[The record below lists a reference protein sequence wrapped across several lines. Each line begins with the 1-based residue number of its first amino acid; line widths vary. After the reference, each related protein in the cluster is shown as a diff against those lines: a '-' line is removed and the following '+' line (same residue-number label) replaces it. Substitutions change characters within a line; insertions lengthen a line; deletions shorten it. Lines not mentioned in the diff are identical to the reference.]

1 MPEETNTVTV
11 EELALMIQDGRE
23 DLYGELWE
31 RVEKF
36 VRYMAGRYWNYV
48 STNGHPT
55 FEKDDLVQSGF
66 FGLVKAVKY
75 YRPERGFAFL
85 TILGTTL
92 KTEFANVAGFRRGQ
106 SDALRYSVSLE
117 STTAAEDDDLTL
129 SDMISDPDA
138 EAAITSISDCAG
150 MRYTTI
156 VCREALHSLEPQ
168 ERAYLYAR
176 HYLDMTAKDASE
188 VAGVSLSTGKS
199 FDLTLPAKLRCGR
212 YGWKLRLCWELIG
225 QTGGEYDPLTIAYSG
240 GGGRFKTTFTSP
252 TEAAALAIIEKEAEH
267 E

>member
-11 EELALMIQDGRE
+11 EELALMIRDGRE

-48 STNGHPT
+48 RANGQLA
-55 FEKDDLVQSGF
+55 FEKDDLIQSGF
-66 FGLVKAVKY
+66 FALVSAVEHFK
-75 YRPERGFAFL
+75 PERGFAFL

-92 KTEFANVAGFRRGQ
+92 KKEFADVAGLRRGK
-106 SDALRYSVSLE
+106 SDALRRSVSLE
-117 STTAAEDDDLTL
+117 TTTTAEDDDLTL
-129 SDMISDPDA
+129 SDMIADPDA
-138 EAAITSISDCAG
+138 EAAITNISDCAG
-150 MRYTTI
+150 MRYTAI

-168 ERAYLYAR
+168 ERAFLYAR
-176 HYLDMTAKDASE
+176 HYRDLTVKDASE
-188 VAGVSLSTGKS
+188 AAGVSLSTGKS
-199 FDLTLPAKLRCGR
+199 FEFTLPAKLRSGR
-212 YGWKLRLCWELIG
+212 YGWKLRTCWELIG
-225 QTGGEYDPLTIAYSG
+225 RTGGEYDPLTVAYSG

-252 TEAAALAIIEKEAEH
+252 TEAAALAIIEKESEH